1 MRAHKTKP
9 HASSLVPKIHKEIQ
23 CVARTRI
30 KDDKD
35 KNGAKGG
42 TRTPWVAQP
51 DPKGNAGA
59 RALAIQA
66 LAGHSSIVISQ
77 RYVHS
82 DREAKESAINLL
94 DILKQSRIES

>member
-9 HASSLVPKIHKEIQ
+9 HASTLVPKIHKEIRR
-23 CVARTRI
+23 VARIRI
-30 KDDKD
+30 KDKD

-59 RALAIQA
+59 RAFAIHA
-66 LAGHSSIVISQ
+66 FAGHSSVVISQ

-94 DILKQSRIES
+94 DVLNQPKIKS